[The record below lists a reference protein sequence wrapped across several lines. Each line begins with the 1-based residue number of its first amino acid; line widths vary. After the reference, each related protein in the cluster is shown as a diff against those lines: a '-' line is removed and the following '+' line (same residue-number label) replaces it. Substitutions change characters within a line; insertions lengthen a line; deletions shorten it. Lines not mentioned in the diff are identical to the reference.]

1 MITSTAAVISA
12 TGITAPSYQDILA
25 FLKAQFQAIYGA
37 DVYLEP
43 DSQDGQFLSII
54 AMAINDTNNAAIQ
67 VFTSFSPSSGQGAA
81 LSSNVKINGIARAA
95 ASFSTCDVV
104 IIGQAG
110 TIITDGVI
118 QDAQLLNRWS
128 LPATVVIPLSG
139 QITVTATCDTIGSVT
154 ATAGTLTKIAT
165 PTRGWQTI
173 TNLAAATPGQPV
185 ETDAVL
191 RQRQTVSVALPSRT
205 VLEGTVGAVAAVD
218 GVARYRAY
226 ENDTNATDSNG
237 IPSHS
242 ISMVV
247 DGGDAQEI
255 AKAIAAKKT
264 PGTGTYGTT
273 TETVIDIYDIAHPI
287 SFFRPTAVTITAAV
301 TIKALTGYTTAV
313 GDAIKQAIADYVNG
327 VEIGGGQSGSVE
339 WGDAITVA
347 NSIGGGVTFKMAS
360 LALSG
365 PAGPGSPDVALAF
378 NQAATM
384 TVASVT
390 LTVT

>member
-12 TGITAPSYQDILA
+12 TGITAPSYQDILD

-104 IIGQAG
+104 IVGQAG

-128 LPATVVIPLSG
+128 LPASVLVPLSG
-139 QITVTATCDTIGSVT
+139 EITVTATCDTIGAVS

-165 PTRGWQTI
+165 PTRGWQTV
-173 TNLAAATPGQPV
+173 TNPAAATPGQPV

-205 VLEGTVGAVAAVD
+205 VLDGTVGAVAAVD

-242 ISMVV
+242 ISLVV

-255 AKAIAAKKT
+255 AQAIAAKKT

-273 TETVIDIYDIAHPI
+273 TETVIDIYGIAHPI
-287 SFFRPTAVTITAAV
+287 KFFRPTTVTITAAV

-339 WGDAITVA
+339 WGDAITAA

-360 LALSG
+360 LTLN
-365 PAGPGSPDVALAF
+365 GPGGAGAPDVPLAF

-384 TVASVT
+384 TVAGVT